1 MTKSPASK
9 TSSKTSKPPST
20 SSSCSTTRRGR
31 RRSHRPS
38 RRKVPIRMK
47 RKAAESAELPTAI
60 IASKKASK
68 KVSSS
73 SKENAVPDQDH
84 DKTCTSDVKV
94 PDVADFQFEEADQE
108 ALSLFSTLEFDLND
122 AECLHKVELTPEESS
137 SG

>member
-20 SSSCSTTRRGR
+20 SSSCSTPTRGR

-122 AECLHKVELTPEESS
+122 AECLHKVELTLEESS

>member
-1 MTKSPASK
+1 
-9 TSSKTSKPPST
+9 
-20 SSSCSTTRRGR
+20 
-31 RRSHRPS
+31 
-38 RRKVPIRMK
+38 MK

-73 SKENAVPDQDH
+73 SKENAIPVDVDQDSQH
-84 DKTCTSDVKV
+84 DKTNSCKADVKV